1 MNLGNRF
8 WLSPKQRDLD
18 PNCQSKLT
26 KPKKSSAHFQNHTS
40 S

>member
-26 KPKKSSAHFQNHTS
+26 KPKKVFCTFSESH
-40 S
+40 